1 MVYNIV
7 FIWVTFLAFYVG
19 FMLCNFLTVRNN
31 KKEKDEYINLVNSV
45 FEDILDDIIYS
56 TFSNR
61 INNTVTL
68 NAYYGGEVVTV
79 MYMIDKKDIAIFK
92 DERCIYTS
100 ESVDA
105 SLVNQLVNAIKSY
118 HRGKIN
124 DVINVMGFVFSR
136 EYFETTFK
144 IKTEDLKRGMY
155 GPQQEVS
162 EVDKIKT
169 ENNTKLD
176 IDEILD
182 RILEVGVDKLSVEES
197 KFLENYNK
205 KNPS

>member
-105 SLVNQLVNAIKSY
+105 SIVNQLVNAIESY

>member
-7 FIWVTFLAFYVG
+7 LIWVAFLAFYAG

-45 FEDILDDIIYS
+45 FEDILDDIKNS
-56 TFSNR
+56 TFLNR
-61 INNTVTL
+61 INSTVTL

-105 SLVNQLVNAIKSY
+105 SIVNQLVNAIESY

-124 DVINVMGFVFSR
+124 DVINVMGFMFSR

-155 GPQQEVS
+155 GHQEVS

>member
-7 FIWVTFLAFYVG
+7 FIWVTFLAFYAG

-45 FEDILDDIIYS
+45 FEDILDEIIYS

-105 SLVNQLVNAIKSY
+105 SIVNQLVNAIESY

-182 RILEVGVDKLSVEES
+182 RILEVGVNKLSVEES

>member
-7 FIWVTFLAFYVG
+7 FIWVTFLAFYAG

-105 SLVNQLVNAIKSY
+105 SIVNQLVNAIESY

>member
-7 FIWVTFLAFYVG
+7 FIWVTFLAFYAG

-105 SLVNQLVNAIKSY
+105 SIVNQLVNAIESY

-169 ENNTKLD
+169 ENNMKLD

-205 KNPS
+205 NPS

>member
-7 FIWVTFLAFYVG
+7 FIWVTFLAFYAG

-68 NAYYGGEVVTV
+68 NAYYGGEVVTI

-100 ESVDA
+100 ESVDV
-105 SLVNQLVNAIKSY
+105 SIVNQLVNAIESY

>member
-45 FEDILDDIIYS
+45 FEDILDDIKNS

-105 SLVNQLVNAIKSY
+105 SIVNQLVNAIKSY

>member
-7 FIWVTFLAFYVG
+7 FIWVTFLAFYAG

-45 FEDILDDIIYS
+45 FEDILDDIKNS

-105 SLVNQLVNAIKSY
+105 SIVNQLVNAIKSY

>member
-7 FIWVTFLAFYVG
+7 LIWVAFLAFYAG

-45 FEDILDDIIYS
+45 FDDILDDIKNS
-56 TFSNR
+56 TFLNR
-61 INNTVTL
+61 INSTVTL

-105 SLVNQLVNAIKSY
+105 SIVNQLVNAIESY

-124 DVINVMGFVFSR
+124 DVINVMGFMFSR

-144 IKTEDLKRGMY
+144 IKTEDLKRGI
-155 GPQQEVS
+155 EVS

-169 ENNTKLD
+169 ENNKKLD

>member
-7 FIWVTFLAFYVG
+7 LICVAALAFYMG
-19 FMLCNFLTVRNN
+19 FMICHFLTVRNSR
-31 KKEKDEYINLVNSV
+31 KEREEYINLVNSV
-45 FEDILDDIIYS
+45 FEDILDDIKNS
-56 TFSNR
+56 TFLNR

-68 NAYYGGEVVTV
+68 NTYYDGEVVTV
-79 MYMIDKKDIAIFK
+79 MYMIDKKDIAVFK

-100 ESVDA
+100 ESVDE
-105 SLVNQLVNAIKSY
+105 SIIKQLINAIKAY
-118 HRGKIN
+118 HGEGIN
-124 DVINVMGFVFSR
+124 DTVNVMGFVFSR

-155 GPQQEVS
+155 GPQEVS

-176 IDEILD
+176 IDEVLD

>member
-1 MVYNIV
+1 
-7 FIWVTFLAFYVG
+7 
-19 FMLCNFLTVRNN
+19 
-31 KKEKDEYINLVNSV
+31 
-45 FEDILDDIIYS
+45 
-56 TFSNR
+56 
-61 INNTVTL
+61 
-68 NAYYGGEVVTV
+68 
-79 MYMIDKKDIAIFK
+79 MIDKKDIAIFK

-105 SLVNQLVNAIKSY
+105 SIVNQLVNAIESY

>member
-7 FIWVTFLAFYVG
+7 FIWVTFLAFYAG

-68 NAYYGGEVVTV
+68 NAYYGGEVVTI

-100 ESVDA
+100 ESVDV
-105 SLVNQLVNAIKSY
+105 SIVNQLVNAIESY

-144 IKTEDLKRGMY
+144 IKTEEMKRGMY

>member
-105 SLVNQLVNAIKSY
+105 SIVNQLVNAIESY

-197 KFLENYNK
+197 NFLENYNK